1 MPEQPPIKRY
11 FLDVEVISDD
21 PNETGIPE
29 FGVTGSCD
37 VAGREVSETVVPDD
51 NHEKVTWEDVSSH
64 EEQVKA
70 TICDDCDGCAIQLV
84 TLSRKRFPASDDIE
98 TVEDAIVELLEA
110 KTDSDMS
117 ESARAVAGSLLLEIL
132 GLSILIKTVSGFI
145 YYTSFNSSVECFENT
160 VSYLHI
166 LSGII
171 INILSTWPIHHLIR
185 SNGTYSSWHTDDNL

>member
-132 GLSILIKTVSGFI
+132 GLFDS
-145 YYTSFNSSVECFENT
+145 
-160 VSYLHI
+160 
-166 LSGII
+166 
-171 INILSTWPIHHLIR
+171 
-185 SNGTYSSWHTDDNL
+185 D